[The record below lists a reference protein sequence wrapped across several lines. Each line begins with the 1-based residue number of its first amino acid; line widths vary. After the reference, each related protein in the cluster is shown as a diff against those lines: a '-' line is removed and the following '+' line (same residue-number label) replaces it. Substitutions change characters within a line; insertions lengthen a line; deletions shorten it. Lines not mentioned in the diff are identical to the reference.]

1 MKVLFCNNVLTGL
14 LQFRKDVINDFYA
27 RGWDIVIVVPK
38 ESINATVIAKLNKS
52 WKIYQPDVR
61 RNSISPL
68 SDLRFMH
75 ELYKIYKIE
84 KPDIIFHYTVKPNIY
99 GTFAANLLGIR
110 NVAMVAGLG
119 YLFNGNSVKKKI
131 GRTLY
136 KLALRSADK
145 VFVLNSSNRQVLEDG
160 NYVRPE
166 KLILLE
172 GGEGVNT
179 DLYPYQQMLFADIRF
194 LMIARVLYDKGY
206 SEYVEAAK
214 IVKRKYPDIAI
225 ELLGPLDTDS
235 PMGVP
240 ESVVMADVKNGA
252 INYLGATNNVQ
263 DYLLRDGVVVVLPSK
278 YLEGLNRSL
287 MEACSMGRP
296 IITTTNAGCRETVDD
311 GVNGYLIPPAD
322 AVALADAMIRFI
334 ENSRQNMIKMSEAS
348 HRKAIE
354 IFDVKNVINVYQL
367 ITNELISKNK

>member
-1 MKVLFCNNVLTGL
+1 MKVLFCNNVLKGL
-14 LQFRKDVINDFYA
+14 LQFRKDIIDDFYA
-27 RGWDIVIVVPK
+27 RGWEIVIVVPK
-38 ESINATVIAKLNKS
+38 ESANATEIMKLNKS
-52 WKIYQPDVR
+52 WKIYQPDVK
-61 RNSISPL
+61 RNNISPL

-75 ELYKIYKIE
+75 ELYKIYKFE

-136 KLALRSADK
+136 QLALRRADR
-145 VFVLNSSNRQVLEDG
+145 VFVLNSSNKQVLEDG

-179 DLYPYQQMLFADIRF
+179 SLYPYQPKSFTDVRF

-206 SEYVEAAK
+206 SEYVKAAK
-214 IVKRKYPDIAI
+214 IVKLKYPDIAI
-225 ELLGPLDTDS
+225 ELLGALDTYS

-240 ESVVMADVKNGA
+240 ESVVETDVKNGA
-252 INYLGATNNVQ
+252 ISYLGVTNNVQ
-263 DYLLRDGVVVVLPSK
+263 DFLLRDGVVVVLPSK

-287 MEACSMGRP
+287 MEACSMGCP
-296 IITTTNAGCRETVDD
+296 IITTTNAGCKETVDD

-322 AVALADAMIRFI
+322 AVALADAMINFI
-334 ENSRQNMIKMSEAS
+334 ESSRQNKIKMSEAS
-348 HRKAIE
+348 HSKAIE
-354 IFDVKNVINVYQL
+354 NFDVKNVIDVYRL
-367 ITNELISKNK
+367 TTNKLLLAR